1 MLEPGAFR
9 HIVQSDRCPGRL
21 LLVTAPVYCG
31 RDLFAQLLAAFV
43 TPVRSGDRDEV
54 LRFYA
59 VVERMRRVCQDEE
72 MRGSLGMLLAT
83 PASTKKQQR
92 ATRALHRRSAH

>member
-1 MLEPGAFR
+1 ML
-9 HIVQSDRCPGRL
+9 
-21 LLVTAPVYCG
+21 PVYCG

-43 TPVRSGDRDEV
+43 TAVRSGDRDEV

-59 VVERMRRVCQDEE
+59 VVERMRRGCQDEE

-83 PASTKKQQR
+83 SQIARPVFENVRVTSLDPAIWQ
-92 ATRALHRRSAH
+92 